1 MAEDAPA
8 RSDSED
14 RELKPVDLSIRTSL
28 GHDLRSGL
36 VVFLVALPLCLGIA
50 LASEAPLFSGIL
62 AGICGGIV
70 VPLISRSPLSVS
82 GPAAGLTAIVIMG
95 IDQLQSFE
103 AFLVA
108 TFLAGLIQIALG
120 FARAGHLGSLVPS
133 SVIKGMLAAI
143 GLILILKQIPHAIG
157 YDIES
162 FGSDSFFGPEG
173 ENTFSLFAHSLTHI
187 EWGAVVVS
195 GASALVL
202 LLWEKTPLKRVQF
215 LPGALAVVIVGT
227 LVNDL
232 LATSM
237 PELYL
242 TESHRV
248 RLPPISGPLGF
259 YDQLIR
265 PDFAALFNP
274 TVLSVALTVALVAS
288 IETMLSI
295 EAVDKLDPHKRVS
308 PRNRELLAQGAA
320 NTLSGLIGGLPVT
333 SVIIRSSANVNA
345 GGRTRIAALVHGV
358 LLLLAVM
365 FAASLLQR
373 IPLACL
379 AVLLLQVGY
388 KLVRPS
394 LIKDMYA
401 QGWERFVPFAVT
413 IGAILV
419 SDLLRGVIVG
429 LVVGLIFVLRQKTH
443 RSFSVLSDGDDVYIR
458 FNKDVSFIHRGM
470 LQNVLRDIEPYSHVV
485 IDGTDIEFVDHDIE
499 EVLHD
504 FCETGDER
512 CLEIEVR
519 GVPLRKIDTGSGA
532 RTSGKVK
539 PVEFSD
545 HSETGMPE
553 WAYREPRRPGS
564 DPEDRAS

>member
-1 MAEDAPA
+1 MAEEVPGP
-8 RSDSED
+8 SDPEA

-95 IDQLQSFE
+95 IDQLESFE

-108 TFLAGLIQIALG
+108 TFLAGLMQIALG
-120 FARAGHLGSLVPS
+120 LARAGNLGSLVPS

-143 GLILILKQIPHAIG
+143 GLTLILKQIPHAIG
-157 YDIES
+157 YDVES
-162 FGSDSFFGPEG
+162 FGADSFFGPDG
-173 ENTFSLFAHSLTHI
+173 ENTFSLFIDSLTHI
-187 EWGAVVVS
+187 EQGAVVVS
-195 GASALVL
+195 VVSAVVL
-202 LLWEKTPLKRVQF
+202 LLWEKTPLKRLQF

-227 LVNDL
+227 LVNDF
-232 LATSM
+232 LAVSA
-237 PELYL
+237 PELFL
-242 TESHRV
+242 GQSHRV
-248 RLPPISGPLGF
+248 QLPPISGPIGF
-259 YDQLIR
+259 YEQLTL
-265 PDFAALFNP
+265 PDFWALLNP
-274 TVLSVALTVALVAS
+274 NVLSVALTVALVAS

-295 EAVDKLDPHKRVS
+295 EAVDKLDSHKRVT
-308 PRNRELLAQGAA
+308 PRNRELVAQGAA

-345 GGRTRIAALVHGV
+345 GGRTRTAALVHGV

-394 LIKDMYA
+394 LIKDMYS

-413 IGAILV
+413 IGAIMIT
-419 SDLLRGVIVG
+419 DLLRGVIVG
-429 LVVGLIFVLRQKTH
+429 LIVGLIFVLRQKTH

-470 LQNVLRDIEPYSHVV
+470 LQNVLREIEPYSHVV
-485 IDGTDIEFVDHDIE
+485 IDGSDIEFVDHDIE

-504 FCETGDER
+504 FVETGDER

-519 GVPLRKIDTGSGA
+519 GVPLRKIDTGNAPRISA
-532 RTSGKVK
+532 KVN
-539 PVEFSD
+539 PVEFAD
-545 HSETGMPE
+545 HSETGMPA

-564 DPEDRAS
+564 DPEDRVG